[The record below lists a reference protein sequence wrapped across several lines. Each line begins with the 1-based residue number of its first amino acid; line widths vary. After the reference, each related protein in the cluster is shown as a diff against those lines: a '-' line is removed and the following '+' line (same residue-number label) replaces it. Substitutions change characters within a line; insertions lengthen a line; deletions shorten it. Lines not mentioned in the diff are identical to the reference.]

1 MAPKKTTIDR
11 QAVYRVDLTRSI
23 KVGRTPIHA
32 GPNVKLRGDVLD
44 DLITIDPDAVAFYEP
59 AKVIESENTN
69 EA

>member
-1 MAPKKTTIDR
+1 MAPKKSTIDR
-11 QAVYRVDLTRSI
+11 QAVYRVGLTRSI

-44 DLITIDPDAVAFYEP
+44 DLIASDPDAVSFYEP
-59 AKVIESENTN
+59 AKVIEPAKTN